1 MSGPLGGYC
10 CGGVFLAGGEG
21 GRPERNALDA
31 FSPYQCSLPPP
42 APLPWWAQQQWGG
55 GQGRGEFLNSFR
67 GSGQEAGA
75 QTK

>member
-42 APLPWWAQQQWGG
+42 CPAPVVGTAAV
-55 GQGRGEFLNSFR
+55 GRG
-67 GSGQEAGA
+67 AG
-75 QTK
+75 KG